1 MGELVVRDLDILSG
15 EPVFAG
21 MRAPLKALTVYLE
34 AGETID
40 AFLTRISPTVTRV
53 QVTAFLERAR
63 ALTAEA

>member
-1 MGELVVRDLDILSG
+1 MRAAPRRRTDYARVMGELVVRDLDILSG

-40 AFLTRISPTVTRV
+40 AFLTRISPP
-53 QVTAFLERAR
+53 
-63 ALTAEA
+63 